1 MVSVPE
7 RGLQLLLAVTVHVTA
22 AGPEPFAG
30 EQVNQ
35 FGEPLEADQLQ
46 VAPAVTFTVPLPAPA
61 PGFALEAEMAYV
73 QGMLAPDCD
82 TRNNCPAMFKAP
94 LRALVLVLASTV

>member
-7 RGLQLLLAVTVHVTA
+7 RGLQLLLAVTVHVTGA
-22 AGPEPFAG
+22 APEPLAG

-35 FGEPLEADQLQ
+35 FGEPLDADQLQ

-73 QGMLAPDCD
+73 QGIGAPDCVTWKD
-82 TRNNCPAMFKAP
+82 
-94 LRALVLVLASTV
+94 

>member
-7 RGLQLLLAVTVHVTA
+7 RGLQLLLAVTVHVTGA
-22 AGPEPFAG
+22 APEPFAG

-35 FGEPLEADQLQ
+35 PGEPLEADQLQ

-61 PGFALEAEMAYV
+61 PGLALEAEIPYV
-73 QGMLAPDCD
+73 QGIGAPACV
-82 TRNNCPAMFKAP
+82 TRKD
-94 LRALVLVLASTV
+94 